1 MAPVMVAVTS
11 RPRTSKRGLTL
22 ASVVGALAMVAA
34 ITGLQ
39 RCFSAPQVAAP
50 VRTLG
55 AAASSLAKVECEFDG
70 ELVAAGETFAGA
82 AVTPLWQ
89 HAREPAVVMYNKK
102 SGRKDRSEGWTNRK
116 KFRLCSTLARMATK
130 KGRKIAMRRL
140 KRGKRVDVNPGDYVN
155 PKMERTMK
163 IKNLR

>member
-1 MAPVMVAVTS
+1 MARTSNRGGSGLVFALGLVAV
-11 RPRTSKRGLTL
+11 
-22 ASVVGALAMVAA
+22 VIAA
-34 ITGLQ
+34 TGLQ
-39 RCFSAPQVAAP
+39 RCFSAPAVAAP

-55 AAASSLAKVECEFDG
+55 ATLAGSALASECDG
-70 ELVAAGETFAGA
+70 ELVAAGESFAGA
-82 AVTPLWQ
+82 VAAPWQ
-89 HAREPAVVMYNKK
+89 NPREPGVVMYNKK

>member
-1 MAPVMVAVTS
+1 MARPSMRGRALLLALGLLAVGIVAVS
-11 RPRTSKRGLTL
+11 RL
-22 ASVVGALAMVAA
+22 GA
-34 ITGLQ
+34 
-39 RCFSAPQVAAP
+39 RCFSASQAALQAP
-50 VRTLG
+50 CQPLG
-55 AAASSLAKVECEFDG
+55 AALSISALGRACDG

-82 AVTPLWQ
+82 VAAPGQ
-89 HAREPAVVMYNKK
+89 NAREPAVVMYNKK

-140 KRGKRVDVNPGDYVN
+140 KRGKRVDVNPGDYIN